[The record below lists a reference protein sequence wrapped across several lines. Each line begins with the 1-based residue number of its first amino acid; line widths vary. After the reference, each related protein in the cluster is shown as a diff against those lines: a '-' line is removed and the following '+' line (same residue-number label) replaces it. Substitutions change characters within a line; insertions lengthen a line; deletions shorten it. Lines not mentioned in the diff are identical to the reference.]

1 VARIEEQ
8 ADRLHQLI
16 QDLLHLAQVESGR
29 QAFDIRDVSL
39 GDRQAP
45 APGLRGPSQPD
56 QRLGKG
62 QRVPSPAAAG
72 EVRGLRLRV
81 PAAGTGNES
90 RSGLTRAD
98 SRGSVLVRSAPQHS
112 A

>member
-1 VARIEEQ
+1 
-8 ADRLHQLI
+8 
-16 QDLLHLAQVESGR
+16 
-29 QAFDIRDVSL
+29 
-39 GDRQAP
+39 
-45 APGLRGPSQPD
+45 
-56 QRLGKG
+56 
-62 QRVPSPAAAG
+62 
-72 EVRGLRLRV
+72 VRGLRLRV